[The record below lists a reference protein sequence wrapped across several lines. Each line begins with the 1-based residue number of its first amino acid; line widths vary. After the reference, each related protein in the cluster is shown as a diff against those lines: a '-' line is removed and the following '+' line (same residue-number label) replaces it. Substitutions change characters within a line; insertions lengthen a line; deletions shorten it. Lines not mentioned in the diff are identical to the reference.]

1 LTGIDAP
8 AGGDTGKEVEL
19 MRATRAVAGLAGGVV
34 LAGGLGFVAL
44 QQGNDPKA
52 APQVT
57 TTVPA
62 GFSLPTIK
70 PDATPEEITQ
80 SVLDTLTQ
88 LQQQALPPGG
98 TPQRL
103 SEEQVI
109 AALKAQQEQLGIKVP

>member
-1 LTGIDAP
+1 
-8 AGGDTGKEVEL
+8 